1 MTLDIHS
8 RETKATFF
16 PILFFSRKRRISGT
30 STWRRKREELHRDE
44 TNDSIEKDFTARI
57 QGGGQTRHLPP
68 PPRFLGGGAKRHFAP
83 PPPRN
88 GINKDKKMP
97 TTFKGDLLTL
107 EEPFSRPNWAQYC
120 KISLASGAPPQ
131 TPSISSG
138 HQRKKAKKLSLYSFC
153 ELLEH

>member
-1 MTLDIHS
+1 MILIIIAFFLFDFLDIHNGS
-8 RETKATFF
+8 VSTDVTWVVAD
-16 PILFFSRKRRISGT
+16 GT
-30 STWRRKREELHRDE
+30 
-44 TNDSIEKDFTARI
+44 NQARI

-68 PPRFLGGGAKRHFAP
+68 PKISGGGKTAFC

-107 EEPFSRPNWAQYC
+107 EEPFSRPNWAQYV

-138 HQRKKAKKLSLYSFC
+138 HQRNKAKKLSLYSFC